1 MVLSPNFLP
10 TLCKALQI
18 MLKQPF
24 LKVTILT
31 AQLKT
36 VTFAIDLSQNKTRL
50 YTLLSPSYKFS
61 KKRKKKKERKK
72 EKKKKKKTF
81 FNISLPSLHLS
92 TILSKTFYWVLER
105 PDKWSRSCVW
115 DLQVHQRYPDWGE
128 TNVLLWVKPD
138 WGETHSCRGAHTT
151 CLSCFDQ
158 SRTLYSLLSSLIN
171 SL

>member
-61 KKRKKKKERKK
+61 KKKEKKERKK
-72 EKKKKKKTF
+72 EKKKKKK
-81 FNISLPSLHLS
+81 
-92 TILSKTFYWVLER
+92 KEKKER
-105 PDKWSRSCVW
+105 KKEKKR
-115 DLQVHQRYPDWGE
+115 
-128 TNVLLWVKPD
+128 KKK
-138 WGETHSCRGAHTT
+138 
-151 CLSCFDQ
+151 
-158 SRTLYSLLSSLIN
+158 LSSTSHYLPFI
-171 SL
+171 SQLF

>member
-61 KKRKKKKERKK
+61 KKKKEKKKK
-72 EKKKKKKTF
+72 EKKKKKGK
-81 FNISLPSLHLS
+81 
-92 TILSKTFYWVLER
+92 K
-105 PDKWSRSCVW
+105 K
-115 DLQVHQRYPDWGE
+115 
-128 TNVLLWVKPD
+128 
-138 WGETHSCRGAHTT
+138 
-151 CLSCFDQ
+151 
-158 SRTLYSLLSSLIN
+158 LSSTSHYLPFI
-171 SL
+171 SQLF